1 MYGYDPIFLEKRK
14 LNEWLQESED
24 NILVIFDK
32 NSLKFSA
39 SQNDSMKNK
48 SQDKVFCLKKQFLFN
63 PEIKDIYVKCIIE
76 NDQLMVK
83 KTYTNKTTYNN
94 IGYYVNKNVLIDIKT
109 IKPSLHEKRIFKV
122 SINSYDEDKNGEN
135 MYISKETLALSKIG
149 VFKNKEINALDKKII
164 NKNIPYKEDVYFE
177 KLLSNALF
185 DYSYK
190 WDGPINSYLRLGLP
204 YFLTPIFNQT
214 YKVYGDTKKNACFAI
229 LAKVEDLDRAFLEA
243 ASRHED
249 SAKIYYRGMKQPFE
263 NFTKEGDSITV
274 QNFMSITTKFVVGVG
289 FSGIKKVGKNLINS
303 CCLYKIFISNG
314 VPYINMVNTTKY
326 KAESET
332 LLPRNL
338 KLTFIKK
345 STLPHQYYGEIP
357 VIVISVSLQNKDQ
370 FKIPSGCKKFY
381 LGKLISVKSSY
392 LDVISKTKTDK
403 ITSEKIIPEKMMPER
418 MMPEKIMPEKM
429 LPERKN
435 ITKKQTTK
443 SKRCPNGT
451 RKNKV
456 TGNCEVILTN
466 SVKKE
471 NKPLKQKTKSKRC
484 PNGTRKNKI
493 TGLCEKINGV

>member
-39 SQNDSMKNK
+39 SPNDSMKHK

-63 PEIKDIYVKCIIE
+63 PEIKDIYLKCIIE
-76 NDQLMVK
+76 NEQVMVK
-83 KTYTNKTTYNN
+83 KTYANKTTYNN
-94 IGYYVNKNVLIDIKT
+94 IGYYINKNVLIDIKT

-122 SINSYDEDKNGEN
+122 SINSEDEDKNGEN

-214 YKVYGDTKKNACFAI
+214 YKVYGDTKKYAILEI
-229 LAKVEDLDRAFLEA
+229 LAKIEDLDRAFLEA
-243 ASRHED
+243 APRHED
-249 SAKIYYRGMKQPFE
+249 SEKAYFRGMKQPFE
-263 NFTKEGDSITV
+263 NFKKEGDSITV
-274 QNFMSITTKFVVGVG
+274 QNFLSITTNFKVAVG
-289 FSGIKKVGKNLINS
+289 FSGIGKAGQAK
-303 CCLYKIFISNG
+303 CCVYKILVSNG

-326 KAESET
+326 KHENET

-338 KLTFIKK
+338 KLTLIKK
-345 STLPHQYYGEIP
+345 ATLPHQYYGEIP
-357 VIVISVSLQNKDQ
+357 IIIVRVSLQNNDQ

-381 LGKLISVKSSY
+381 LGKLISVNSSY
-392 LDVISKTKTDK
+392 LDVISKTETETKSKNKTK
-403 ITSEKIIPEKMMPER
+403 NKTKNEISAPILIEPTKVI
-418 MMPEKIMPEKM
+418 
-429 LPERKN
+429 PERKN
-435 ITKKQTTK
+435 ITNKQATNL
-443 SKRCPNGT
+443 KRCPNGT
-451 RKNKV
+451 RKNKI
-456 TGNCEVILTN
+456 TGLCEPIITN
-466 SVKKE
+466 SVIKE

-493 TGLCEKINGV
+493 TGLCEKFNEV

>member
-14 LNEWLQESED
+14 LNEWLDESED

-39 SQNDSMKNK
+39 SPNDSMKNK

-63 PEIKDIYVKCIIE
+63 PEIKDIYLKCIIE
-76 NDQLMVK
+76 NEQVMVK
-83 KTYTNKTTYNN
+83 KTYANKTTYNN
-94 IGYYVNKNVLIDIKT
+94 IGYYINKNVLIDIKA
-109 IKPSLHEKRIFKV
+109 IKPSLHNERIFKV
-122 SINSYDEDKNGEN
+122 SINTENIDEAGEN

-149 VFKNKEINALDKKII
+149 VFKNKEINAVDKKII

-177 KLLSNALF
+177 QLLSKALF

-229 LAKVEDLDRAFLEA
+229 LAKIEDLDRAFLEA
-243 ASRHED
+243 APRHED
-249 SAKIYYRGMKQPFE
+249 SEKAYFRGMKQPFE

-274 QNFMSITTKFVVGVG
+274 QNFMSITTNFKVAVG
-289 FSGIKKVGKNLINS
+289 FSGIGKAGQAK
-303 CCLYKIFISNG
+303 CCVYKILVSNG
-314 VPYINMVNTTKY
+314 VPYINMINTTKY
-326 KAESET
+326 KAENET

-338 KLTFIKK
+338 KLTLIKK
-345 STLPHQYYGEIP
+345 ATLPHQYYGEIP
-357 VIVISVSLQNKDQ
+357 IIIVRVSLQNNDQ

-381 LGKLISVKSSY
+381 LGKLTGVKSSY
-392 LDVISKTKTDK
+392 LDLISKTETETKSKNKTK
-403 ITSEKIIPEKMMPER
+403 NKAKNEISVPILIEPTKVI
-418 MMPEKIMPEKM
+418 
-429 LPERKN
+429 PERKKN
-435 ITKKQTTK
+435 ITNKQATNL
-443 SKRCPNGT
+443 KRCPNGT
-451 RKNKV
+451 RKNKI
-456 TGNCEVILTN
+456 TGLCEPIITN
-466 SVKKE
+466 SVIKE

-493 TGLCEKINGV
+493 SGLCEKNNKV

>member
-14 LNEWLQESED
+14 LNEWLDESED

-32 NSLKFSA
+32 TSLKFSA
-39 SQNDSMKNK
+39 SPNDSMKHK

-63 PEIKDIYVKCIIE
+63 PEIKDIYLKCIIE
-76 NDQLMVK
+76 NEQVMVK
-83 KTYTNKTTYNN
+83 KTYANKTTYNN
-94 IGYYVNKNVLIDIKT
+94 IGYYINKNVLIDIKT

-122 SINSYDEDKNGEN
+122 SINSEDEDKNGEN

-149 VFKNKEINALDKKII
+149 VFKNKEINALDKKIT

-190 WDGPINSYLRLGLP
+190 WDGPINSYLRTGLP

-214 YKVYGDTKKNACFAI
+214 YKVYGDTKKEACLAI

-243 ASRHED
+243 APRHED
-249 SAKIYYRGMKQPFE
+249 SEKAYFRGMKQPFE
-263 NFTKEGDSITV
+263 NFKKEGDSISV
-274 QNFMSITTKFVVGVG
+274 QNFLSITTNFKVAVG
-289 FSGIKKVGKNLINS
+289 FSGIGKAGQAK
-303 CCLYKIFISNG
+303 CCVYKILVSNG
-314 VPYINMVNTTKY
+314 VPYINMINTTKY
-326 KAESET
+326 KAENET

-338 KLTFIKK
+338 KLTLIKK
-345 STLPHQYYGEIP
+345 ATLPHQYYGEIP
-357 VIVISVSLQNKDQ
+357 VIVVRVSLQNNDQ

-403 ITSEKIIPEKMMPER
+403 ITTDKITPEKMMPEK
-418 MMPEKIMPEKM
+418 MM
-429 LPERKN
+429 PERKN

-493 TGLCEKINGV
+493 TGLCEKINLV

>member
-14 LNEWLQESED
+14 LNEWLDESED

-32 NSLKFSA
+32 TSLKFSA
-39 SQNDSMKNK
+39 SPNDSMKHK
-48 SQDKVFCLKKQFLFN
+48 SQDKVFCLKKQFLFD

-76 NDQLMVK
+76 NEQVMVK
-83 KTYTNKTTYNN
+83 KTYANKTTYNN
-94 IGYYVNKNVLIDIKT
+94 IGYYINKNVLIDIKA
-109 IKPSLHEKRIFKV
+109 IKPSLHNERIFKV
-122 SINSYDEDKNGEN
+122 SINSEDEDKNGEN

-149 VFKNKEINALDKKII
+149 VFKNKEINALDKKIT

-190 WDGPINSYLRLGLP
+190 WDGPINSYLRTGLP

-214 YKVYGDTKKNACFAI
+214 YKVYGDTKKEACLAI

-243 ASRHED
+243 APRHED
-249 SAKIYYRGMKQPFE
+249 SEKAYFRGMKQPFE
-263 NFTKEGDSITV
+263 NFKKEGDSISV
-274 QNFMSITTKFVVGVG
+274 QNFMSITTNFKVAVG
-289 FSGIKKVGKNLINS
+289 FSGIGKAGQAK
-303 CCLYKIFISNG
+303 CCVYKILVSNG
-314 VPYINMVNTTKY
+314 VPYINMINTTKY
-326 KAESET
+326 KAENET

-338 KLTFIKK
+338 KLTLIKK
-345 STLPHQYYGEIP
+345 ATLPHQYYGEIP
-357 VIVISVSLQNKDQ
+357 IIIVRVLLQNKDQ

-403 ITSEKIIPEKMMPER
+403 ITSEKMIPERMMPER
-418 MMPEKIMPEKM
+418 MMPEKMIPKKM

-435 ITKKQTTK
+435 ITKKQITK

-451 RKNKV
+451 RKNKL
-456 TGNCEVILTN
+456 TGNCEAILTN

-493 TGLCEKINGV
+493 TGLCEKNNEV

>member
-32 NSLKFSA
+32 TSLKFSA
-39 SQNDSMKNK
+39 SPNDSMKNK

-109 IKPSLHEKRIFKV
+109 IKPSLHNERIFKV

-149 VFKNKEINALDKKII
+149 VFKNKEINVADKKII

-177 KLLSNALF
+177 QLLSKALF

-214 YKVYGDTKKNACFAI
+214 YKVYGDTKKYAVLEI
-229 LAKVEDLDRAFLEA
+229 LAKIEDLDRAFLEA
-243 ASRHED
+243 APRHED
-249 SAKIYYRGMKQPFE
+249 SEKAYFRGMKQPFE

-274 QNFMSITTKFVVGVG
+274 QNFMSITTNFKVAVG
-289 FSGIKKVGKNLINS
+289 FSGIRKGGQTK
-303 CCLYKIFISNG
+303 CCVYKILVSNG
-314 VPYINMVNTTKY
+314 VPYINMINTTKY
-326 KAESET
+326 KAENEI

-338 KLTFIKK
+338 KITFIKK
-345 STLPHQYYGEIP
+345 ATLAHQYYGEIP
-357 VIVISVSLQNKDQ
+357 IIIVRVSLQNNEQ

-392 LDVISKTKTDK
+392 LDVISKTETETETKTK
-403 ITSEKIIPEKMMPER
+403 PKNKTKTKNKTKNEIIEPTLIEPIKV
-418 MMPEKIMPEKM
+418 I
-429 LPERKN
+429 PERKN
-435 ITKKQTTK
+435 ITKSK

-451 RKNKV
+451 RINKL
-456 TGNCEVILTN
+456 TGNCEAILTN

-493 TGLCEKINGV
+493 TGLCEKINEV

>member
-14 LNEWLQESED
+14 LNEWLDESED

-39 SQNDSMKNK
+39 SPNSPIKHK

-76 NDQLMVK
+76 NDQIMVK
-83 KTYTNKTTYNN
+83 KTYANKTTYNN
-94 IGYYVNKNVLIDIKT
+94 IGYYINKNVLIDIKA
-109 IKPSLHEKRIFKV
+109 IKPSLHNERIFKV
-122 SINSYDEDKNGEN
+122 SINSEDEDKNGEN

-149 VFKNKEINALDKKII
+149 VFKNKEINVADKKII

-177 KLLSNALF
+177 QLLSKALF

-214 YKVYGDTKKNACFAI
+214 YKVYGDTKKYAILEI
-229 LAKVEDLDRAFLEA
+229 LAKIEDLDRAFLEA
-243 ASRHED
+243 APRHED
-249 SAKIYYRGMKQPFE
+249 SEKAYFRGMKQPFE

-274 QNFMSITTKFVVGVG
+274 QNFMSITTNFKVAVG
-289 FSGIKKVGKNLINS
+289 FSGIRKGGQTK
-303 CCLYKIFISNG
+303 CCVYKILVSNG
-314 VPYINMVNTTKY
+314 VPYINMINTTKY
-326 KAESET
+326 KAENEI

-338 KLTFIKK
+338 KITFIKK
-345 STLPHQYYGEIP
+345 ATLAHQYYGEIP
-357 VIVISVSLQNKDQ
+357 IIIVRVSLQNNEQ

-392 LDVISKTKTDK
+392 LDLTSKTETETETETKSKNKTK
-403 ITSEKIIPEKMMPER
+403 NKAKNEISVPILIEPTKVI
-418 MMPEKIMPEKM
+418 
-429 LPERKN
+429 PERKN

-493 TGLCEKINGV
+493 TGLCEKINEA

>member
-14 LNEWLQESED
+14 LNEWLDESED

-39 SQNDSMKNK
+39 SPNDSMKHK

-76 NDQLMVK
+76 NDQIMVK
-83 KTYTNKTTYNN
+83 KTYANKTTYNN
-94 IGYYVNKNVLIDIKT
+94 IGYYINKNVLINIKA
-109 IKPSLHEKRIFKV
+109 IKPSLHNERIFKV
-122 SINSYDEDKNGEN
+122 SINTENINEAGEN

-149 VFKNKEINALDKKII
+149 LFKNKEINTLDKKITK
-164 NKNIPYKEDVYFE
+164 KNIPYKEDVYFE
-177 KLLSNALF
+177 NLLSRALF

-214 YKVYGDTKKNACFAI
+214 YKVYGDTKKTALLAI
-229 LAKVEDLDRAFLEA
+229 LAKIEDLDRAFLEA
-243 ASRHED
+243 APRHED
-249 SAKIYYRGMKQPFE
+249 STKAYFRGMKQPFE
-263 NFTKEGDSITV
+263 NFKKEGDSITV
-274 QNFMSITTKFVVGVG
+274 QNFLSITTNFKVAVG
-289 FSGIKKVGKNLINS
+289 FSGIGKAGQAK
-303 CCLYKIFISNG
+303 CCVYKILVSNG

-326 KAESET
+326 KAENEI

-338 KLTFIKK
+338 KITFIKK
-345 STLPHQYYGEIP
+345 ATLAHQYYGEIP
-357 VIVISVSLQNKDQ
+357 VIIVRVSLQNNEQ

-392 LDVISKTKTDK
+392 LDLTSKTETETKSKNKTK
-403 ITSEKIIPEKMMPER
+403 NKAKNEISVPILIEPTKVI
-418 MMPEKIMPEKM
+418 
-429 LPERKN
+429 PERKN

-493 TGLCEKINGV
+493 TGLCEKINEA

>member
-14 LNEWLQESED
+14 LNEWLDESED

-39 SQNDSMKNK
+39 SPNDSMKHK

-63 PEIKDIYVKCIIE
+63 PEIKDIYVRCIIE
-76 NDQLMVK
+76 NNQVMVK
-83 KTYTNKTTYNN
+83 KTYANKTTYNN
-94 IGYYVNKNVLIDIKT
+94 IGYYINKNVLIDIKA
-109 IKPSLHEKRIFKV
+109 IKPSLHNERIFKV
-122 SINSYDEDKNGEN
+122 SINTENINEAGEN

-149 VFKNKEINALDKKII
+149 LFKNKEINTLDKKITK
-164 NKNIPYKEDVYFE
+164 KNIPYKEDVYFE
-177 KLLSNALF
+177 NLLSRALF

-214 YKVYGDTKKNACFAI
+214 YKVYGDTKKTALLAI
-229 LAKVEDLDRAFLEA
+229 LAKIEDLDRAFLEA
-243 ASRHED
+243 APRHED
-249 SAKIYYRGMKQPFE
+249 STKAYFRGMKQPFE
-263 NFTKEGDSITV
+263 NFKKEGDSITV
-274 QNFMSITTKFVVGVG
+274 QNFLSITTNFKVAVG
-289 FSGIKKVGKNLINS
+289 FSGIGKAGQAK
-303 CCLYKIFISNG
+303 CCVYKILVSNG

-326 KAESET
+326 KAENEI

-338 KLTFIKK
+338 KITFIKK
-345 STLPHQYYGEIP
+345 ATLAHQYYGEIP
-357 VIVISVSLQNKDQ
+357 VIIVRVSLQNNEQ

-392 LDVISKTKTDK
+392 LDLTSKTETETKSKNKTK
-403 ITSEKIIPEKMMPER
+403 NKAKNEISVPILIEPTKVI
-418 MMPEKIMPEKM
+418 
-429 LPERKN
+429 PERKN

-493 TGLCEKINGV
+493 TGLCEKINEA

>member
-14 LNEWLQESED
+14 LNEWLDESED

-39 SQNDSMKNK
+39 SPNSPIKHK

-76 NDQLMVK
+76 NDQIMVK
-83 KTYTNKTTYNN
+83 KTYANKTTYNN
-94 IGYYVNKNVLIDIKT
+94 IGYYINKNVLIDIKA
-109 IKPSLHEKRIFKV
+109 IKPSLHNERIFKV
-122 SINSYDEDKNGEN
+122 SINTENINEAGEN

-149 VFKNKEINALDKKII
+149 VFKNKEINTLDKKIAK
-164 NKNIPYKEDVYFE
+164 KNIPYNEDVYFE
-177 KLLSNALF
+177 KLLSKALF

-214 YKVYGDTKKNACFAI
+214 YKVYGDTKKDALLAI
-229 LAKVEDLDRAFLEA
+229 LAKIEDLDRAFLEA
-243 ASRHED
+243 APRHED
-249 SAKIYYRGMKQPFE
+249 PAKAYFRGMKQPFE
-263 NFTKEGDSITV
+263 NFKKEGDSITV
-274 QNFMSITTKFVVGVG
+274 QNFLSITTNFKVAVG
-289 FSGIKKVGKNLINS
+289 FSGIGKAGQAK
-303 CCLYKIFISNG
+303 CCVYKIMISNG

-326 KAESET
+326 KAENET

-345 STLPHQYYGEIP
+345 ATLAHQYYGEIP
-357 VIVISVSLQNKDQ
+357 VIIVRVSLQNNEQ

-392 LDVISKTKTDK
+392 LDLTSKTETETKSKNKTK
-403 ITSEKIIPEKMMPER
+403 NKAKNEISVPILIEPTKVI
-418 MMPEKIMPEKM
+418 
-429 LPERKN
+429 PERKN

-493 TGLCEKINGV
+493 TGLCEKINEA

>member
-14 LNEWLQESED
+14 LSEWLDESED

-39 SQNDSMKNK
+39 SPNDSMKHK

-76 NDQLMVK
+76 NEQVMVK
-83 KTYTNKTTYNN
+83 KTYANKTTYNN
-94 IGYYVNKNVLIDIKT
+94 IGYYINKNVLIDIKA
-109 IKPSLHEKRIFKV
+109 IKPSLHNERIFKV
-122 SINSYDEDKNGEN
+122 SINSEDEDKNGEN

-214 YKVYGDTKKNACFAI
+214 YKVYGDTKKNALFAI
-229 LAKVEDLDRAFLEA
+229 LAKIEDLDRAFLEA
-243 ASRHED
+243 APRHED

-263 NFTKEGDSITV
+263 NFKKEGDSITV

-289 FSGIKKVGKNLINS
+289 FSGIKKVGKDLINS

-403 ITSEKIIPEKMMPER
+403 ITSEKVK
-418 MMPEKIMPEKM
+418 
-429 LPERKN
+429 PERKN

-493 TGLCEKINGV
+493 TGLCEKTTKV

>member
-14 LNEWLQESED
+14 LNEWLDESED

-39 SQNDSMKNK
+39 SPNTPMKHK

-76 NDQLMVK
+76 NEQVMVK
-83 KTYTNKTTYNN
+83 KTYANKTTYNN
-94 IGYYVNKNVLIDIKT
+94 IGYYINKNVLIDIKA
-109 IKPSLHEKRIFKV
+109 IKPSLHNERIFKV
-122 SINSYDEDKNGEN
+122 SINTENIDEAGEN

-204 YFLTPIFNQT
+204 YFLTPIFNET
-214 YKVYGDTKKNACFAI
+214 YKVYGDTKKNALFAI
-229 LAKVEDLDRAFLEA
+229 LAKIEDLDRAFLEA
-243 ASRHED
+243 APRHED
-249 SAKIYYRGMKQPFE
+249 SEKAYFRGMKQPFE
-263 NFTKEGDSITV
+263 NFKKEGDSITV
-274 QNFMSITTKFVVGVG
+274 QNFLSITTNFKVAVG
-289 FSGIKKVGKNLINS
+289 FSGIGKAGQAK
-303 CCLYKIFISNG
+303 CCVYKIMISNG

-326 KAESET
+326 KHENET

-338 KLTFIKK
+338 KLTLIKK
-345 STLPHQYYGEIP
+345 ATLPHQYYGEIP
-357 VIVISVSLQNKDQ
+357 IIVVRVSLQNNDQ

-381 LGKLISVKSSY
+381 LGKLIGVKSSY
-392 LDVISKTKTDK
+392 LDVISKTETETETKNKNKNKTK
-403 ITSEKIIPEKMMPER
+403 NKAKNEISVPILIEPTKVI
-418 MMPEKIMPEKM
+418 
-429 LPERKN
+429 PERKN

-456 TGNCEVILTN
+456 TGNCEAILTN

-493 TGLCEKINGV
+493 TGLCEKTNKV